1 MERLNYFIRRL
12 LLTIPTFLAITL
24 LCFGIAQLVPG
35 GPVEQLTREM
45 RGGGAGGGESGPL
58 SATSSAVSEKQRE
71 EIRRHYEFDKPIHV
85 RYYHWLVRDRMGMRG
100 LFGHS
105 FKYKK
110 PVWEVIRGRLPVS
123 LVFGLTGF
131 LVSYLVCVP
140 LGISKAL
147 RHGSTFDLAS
157 SIVVFVGYATPAL
170 AFGMVLKMLF
180 CGTTEGLWNLFP
192 IGGFHS
198 DNFDTLPFW
207 GQVHD
212 ITAHMALPLLCYLVG
227 NFAVLTL
234 MMKNSLLE
242 QISADYVRTVYAK
255 GGSSAR
261 AIWGHAL
268 RNALIPIATGFGGIF
283 TVMFAGSVIIER
295 LFDIPGM
302 GRLSLDAIGSRDYP
316 VFMGIVAFTTIF
328 GLLGNI
334 FSDFCYV
341 LIDPRIDFEK

>member
-1 MERLNYFIRRL
+1 MERLHYFIRRL

-35 GPVEQLTREM
+35 GPVEQLTRQM
-45 RGGGAGGGESGPL
+45 MGGAGTGESGPL
-58 SATSSAVSEKQRE
+58 SAAGPAVSEKQRE
-71 EIRRHYEFDKPIHV
+71 EIRKYFEFDRPLVV
-85 RYYHWLVRDRMGMRG
+85 RYYHWLVRDRIGM
-100 LFGHS
+100 LMPS

-110 PVWEVIRGRLPVS
+110 PAWEVIQRRLPVS

-131 LVSYLVCVP
+131 LLSYLVCIP

-147 RHGSTFDLAS
+147 RHGSPFDMAS
-157 SIVVFVGYATPAL
+157 STVVFVGYAVPAF
-170 AFGMVLKMLF
+170 AFGMVLKMLL

-207 GQVHD
+207 QQVHD
-212 ITAHMALPLLCYLVG
+212 IAAHMALPLLCYVIG

-242 QISADYVRTVYAK
+242 QIGADYVRTVYAK

-268 RNALIPIATGFGGIF
+268 RNALIPIATGFGSIF

-302 GRLSLDAIGSRDYP
+302 GRLSLDAIGSRDYA
-316 VFMGIVAFTTIF
+316 VFMGIVALTSIL
-328 GLLGNI
+328 GLIGNI